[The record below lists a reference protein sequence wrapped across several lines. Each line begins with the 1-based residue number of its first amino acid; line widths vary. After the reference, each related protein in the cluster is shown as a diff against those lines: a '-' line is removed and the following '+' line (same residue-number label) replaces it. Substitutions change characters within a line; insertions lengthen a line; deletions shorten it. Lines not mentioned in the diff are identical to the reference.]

1 MLKLFLK
8 FLEKRPLIH
17 KIITILKKIGV
28 MEAKQLK
35 WAYLTALALV
45 WGSSFILI
53 KKGLIGL
60 SALQVGS
67 LRIIF
72 AAIFL
77 LLIGFRSLPKIPKH
91 KWKYIAMTSVF
102 GTFGPAFLF
111 ALAQTEIDSSVSSI
125 LNSLTPL
132 NTLILGSLFFGVS
145 FQKRQVWGVFI
156 GLMGSLLL
164 VFSGAMNNPNQNYYY
179 AILVIIASICY
190 AINVNL
196 IKRFL
201 SDLSPLSITT
211 GNFAVLLLPA
221 SLILFFTGFYE
232 VIHIETVQHAVLFIV
247 VLGVVGTGIA
257 NIFFFKLIQI
267 SSPVFATS
275 VTYLIPVVAFFWGL
289 LDNEMLT
296 PVQFV
301 GAFIILIGVYLS
313 AKK

>member
-1 MLKLFLK
+1 
-8 FLEKRPLIH
+8 
-17 KIITILKKIGV
+17 
-28 MEAKQLK
+28 MESKQLK
-35 WAYLTALALV
+35 WIYLVGLALI

-77 LLIGFRSLPKIPKH
+77 LLIGFKSLSKIPKE
-91 KWKYIAMTSVF
+91 KWKFIAMTSMF
-102 GTFGPAFLF
+102 GTFVPAFLF
-111 ALAQTEIDSSVSSI
+111 AIAQTEIDSSVTSI

-132 NTLILGSLFFGVS
+132 NTLILGALVFGVG
-145 FQKRQVWGVFI
+145 FERRQVWGVFI
-156 GLMGSLLL
+156 GLVGSLLL
-164 VFSGAMNNPNQNYYY
+164 VFNGAMNHPNQNYYY

-196 IKRFL
+196 IKKFL
-201 SDLSPLSITT
+201 SDLSPVSITT
-211 GNFAVLLLPA
+211 GNFLVLLFP
-221 SLILFFTGFYE
+221 SLAILYFSGFSE
-232 VIHIETVQHAVLFIV
+232 VIHVEKVQHAVVFIMI
-247 VLGVVGTGIA
+247 LGVLGTGIA
-257 NIFFFKLIQI
+257 NIVFFKLIQM

-313 AKK
+313 AKKNKTVTN